1 MAVHDPFLE
10 PDEQG
15 YDAELM
21 RRLLAYLRPYRR
33 LAALAVVL
41 LLGTAA
47 LTLVGPALTQRAL
60 DVAIPH
66 RDGELLLRLALLLLA
81 ALILEFC
88 LDYAQAY
95 LTSWMGQR
103 VMADLRLQLF
113 SHLQR
118 LSVAYFD
125 RHPVGRLMTR
135 VTSDVETL
143 NELFSSGVVT
153 VFGDVFT
160 LLAIVIMMLA
170 VDWRLALVT
179 FAVFPLMILAAATF
193 RRHVRSSFRDIRT
206 RLARLNAFLQEHIS
220 GMRVVQLFG
229 RETAVAESFA
239 RINRDHLAAHL
250 RSITVYAIFFPAV
263 EFLTS
268 VALALLLWYG
278 GARVL
283 DQTLT
288 VGVLAAFLQLTRRFF
303 QPLQDLSEKYN
314 LLQSAMA
321 SSERIFRLLD
331 TQPTVRVAAAPVRL
345 SQPVRGEVVF
355 EDVWFRYDGSG
366 ARRFGASAT
375 PLPAERPDTAGPQA
389 AEELVPTGLA
399 TEPAEPAA
407 AEPPAAE
414 LAAADPPS
422 RRAAE
427 TWVLKGV
434 SFRAS
439 PGRTVALVGHTGA
452 GKTTIISLLL
462 RFYDPQRGRI
472 TIDGVDIRALDP
484 AELRGLIGFVQQDL
498 FLFTGDILRNIV
510 LDAAIGA
517 DAARAAARRVGADRF
532 IDRLPGGYGQ
542 VLGERGRNLSVG
554 ERQLLSF
561 ARALA
566 RDPRILVLDEA
577 TSSVDAEAELQI
589 QRAVAE
595 LMTGRTSLVVAH
607 RLSTILHADEIL
619 VLHHGEIRERGT
631 HRTLL
636 AHGGLYERLYQL
648 QLRGQERRESLSA

>member
-1 MAVHDPFLE
+1 MTANDPHAE

-15 YDAELM
+15 YDPELM
-21 RRLLAYLRPYRR
+21 RRLLAYLRPYRW
-33 LAALAVVL
+33 LAALAVLL
-41 LLGTAA
+41 LLGTAG

-60 DVAIPH
+60 DVAVPA
-66 RDGELLLRLALLLLA
+66 RDTGLLLRLALLLLG
-81 ALILEFC
+81 ALVLEFC

-103 VMADLRLQLF
+103 VMGDLRLQVF

-118 LSVAYFD
+118 LSVPYFD

-160 LLAIVIMMLA
+160 LIAIVTMML
-170 VDWRLALVT
+170 VEDWRLALVA
-179 FAVFPLMILAAATF
+179 FAVLPLMMLAARIF
-193 RRHVRSSFRDIRT
+193 RRQVRDSFRDIRT
-206 RLARLNAFLQEHIS
+206 RIARVNAFLQEHIS
-220 GMRVVQLFG
+220 GMRVIQLFV
-229 RETAVAESFA
+229 RETAEAEAFA
-239 RINRDHLAAHL
+239 AINRDHLQANL
-250 RSITVYAIFFPAV
+250 RSITIYALFFPVV
-263 EFLTS
+263 EFLAS
-268 VALALLLWYG
+268 IALALLLWYG

-283 DQTLT
+283 GGTLT

-331 TQPTVRVAAAPVRL
+331 TQPTVRTPAVPVRL
-345 SQPVRGEVVF
+345 SSPVLGEVAF
-355 EDVWFRYDGSG
+355 EDVWFRY
-366 ARRFGASAT
+366 
-375 PLPAERPDTAGPQA
+375 LPGEAGAGPEQ
-389 AEELVPTGLA
+389 G
-399 TEPAEPAA
+399 
-407 AEPPAAE
+407 
-414 LAAADPPS
+414 D
-422 RRAAE
+422 
-427 TWVLKGV
+427 WVLRGV
-434 SFRAS
+434 TFRAR
-439 PGRTVALVGHTGA
+439 PGQTVALVGHTGA

-462 RFYDPQRGRI
+462 RFYDPERGRI
-472 TIDGVDIRALDP
+472 TVDGVDIRELDP

-498 FLFTGDILRNIV
+498 FLFTGDILRNLV
-510 LDAAIGA
+510 LDAAVGPEV
-517 DAARAAARRVGADRF
+517 ARAAASRVGADRF
-532 IDRLPGGYGQ
+532 IERLPGTYGHI
-542 VLGERGRNLSVG
+542 LGERGRNLSVG

-595 LMTGRTSLVVAH
+595 LMQGRTSLVVAH

-631 HRTLL
+631 HRSLL
-636 AHGGLYERLYQL
+636 AHGGIYERLYQL
-648 QLRGQERRESLSA
+648 QLRGQEHQRFLSA